1 MKKSI
6 ILFLALILFFA
17 LAGCVPDN
25 NSDSDI
31 GDMRTYD
38 DSKNET
44 NKEDISKTLKD
55 EEIQEAYE
63 SGKYPV
69 YTTYDYPFDLE
80 VLDFIEMPKES
91 GLEDKLRA
99 ITKALSERVFEG
111 NPIEFVGFEEV
122 NGKRIAVVSLDKNKD
137 IEDKSLSTSPG
148 WRRYFE
154 GSTGG
159 AATVTKL
166 IENLLQREY
175 EGEWI
180 DGVRFNY
187 TDDNFGFTH
196 VPELED
202 VNFR

>member
-1 MKKSI
+1 MKKI
-6 ILFLALILFFA
+6 MILFLALILLFT
-17 LAGCVPDN
+17 LAGCVPDD
-25 NSDSDI
+25 NSDTDI
-31 GDMRTYD
+31 GDMKTYE
-38 DSKNET
+38 DSKNKVD
-44 NKEDISKTLKD
+44 KEDISKILKD
-55 EEIQEAYE
+55 EEIQEAYN
-63 SGKYPV
+63 SGKYPI
-69 YTTYDYPFDLE
+69 YTTNDYPFDLE
-80 VLDFIEMPKES
+80 VLDYIEMPKES
-91 GLEDKLRA
+91 NLEDKLRA
-99 ITKALSERVFEG
+99 ITKAISERLFEG
-111 NPIEFVGFEEV
+111 NPMDFVGFEEV
-122 NGKRIAVVSLDKNKD
+122 EGKNIAVISLDRN
-137 IEDKSLSTSPG
+137 EDVEENLFFPSPG
-148 WRRYFE
+148 WRHYFQ